1 VCCAEPVKGKPQ
13 LSTLGCNVVR
23 EAGISELEDFTADV
37 NDPTEAALFH
47 SRQDLL
53 EQHHP
58 FFGTLLFRLGARA
71 RSSIA
76 TMATDGVSLYFNPE
90 FVEDLSNAE
99 LIGTPAHEVMHPALQ
114 HHTRRGGRNPR
125 RWNMACDY
133 AINPMLVDAGL
144 TLPKDVLL
152 DNRFRGMSAER
163 IYNLLE
169 EEEQNQ
175 SSSSDAESQSQ
186 DDSAD
191 SGGGSN
197 SSESSSSEEN
207 VNEPRAPRTPGGIGQ
222 VLDAPEPE
230 NGEGDTVAEQ
240 ARDWQIAV
248 EQAENVAKL
257 AGKLPAGVKRSLE
270 AAKSAR
276 VDWRELLR
284 RAWSETIPA
293 DYSWTRPNR
302 RHLWNGLYLPGIVR
316 EGVGEICIAVDCSGS
331 INARQLGLFEAE
343 VRSILA
349 GQQPR
354 LVHVLYFD
362 TEVQK
367 AETYHA
373 GSPIKLT
380 PAGGGGTD
388 FRPCFRW
395 LEERGITPQTLVL
408 LTDLWGTFP
417 SDVPPYPVL
426 WASTGNRDAPFGQV
440 IPMEAA

>member
-1 VCCAEPVKGKPQ
+1 MNNNP
-13 LSTLGCNVVR
+13 LSGVVR
-23 EAGISELEDFTADV
+23 IQKART
-37 NDPTEAALFH
+37 T
-47 SRQDLL
+47 LL
-53 EQHHP
+53 LDHP
-58 FFGTLLFRLGARA
+58 FFGTLLFRLGAQA

-76 TMATDGVSLYFNPE
+76 TMATDGVSLYFNPQ
-90 FVEDLSNAE
+90 FVETLSAAE
-99 LIGTPAHEVMHPALQ
+99 IAGTLAHEVMHPALQ

-175 SSSSDAESQSQ
+175 TSSSDSDSESQ
-186 DDSAD
+186 DDSAE

-207 VNEPRAPRTPGGIGQ
+207 VNEPRAPQTPGGIGQ

-230 NGEGDTVAEQ
+230 DGEGDTVAEQ

-257 AGKLPAGVKRSLE
+257 AGKLPAGVTRSLD
-270 AAKSAR
+270 AAQAAR

-302 RHLWNGLYLPGIVR
+302 RHVWNGLYLPGVVC

-331 INARQLGLFEAE
+331 VSARQLGIFEAE
-343 VRSILA
+343 VRSILE

-367 AETYHA
+367 VESYQA
-373 GSPIKLT
+373 GQPIRLT
-380 PAGGGGTD
+380 PVGGGGTD

-395 LEERGITPQTLVL
+395 LEERGITPQTLVF

-417 SDVPPYPVL
+417 SEVPPYPVL
-426 WASTGNRDAPFGQV
+426 WASTGKREAPFGQV
-440 IPMEAA
+440 IPMEVA